1 MNISC
6 SITEAPR
13 PLALFTTII
22 SVIISIVTIS
32 GNVTII
38 LLVMKDPMGKLR
50 TSFTYLLVNL
60 AFSDLIV
67 GIIAM
72 PLSVYAHYL
81 EYERRLS
88 PFIVPIIHV
97 SFLISTLSSLLSL
110 MALCVERL
118 LVVWR
123 PIEFHNMNR
132 RRCKLGGISCVI
144 WFVSFTI
151 SVLYFRTYFLNYL
164 MVSSTVSLV
173 VGMTIFIVLYYQYY
187 QFFKGKNKELSKTSV
202 YPNISSSVTLKQEQK
217 ILKTFILMI
226 ITFLLTYLPAVVLIY
241 IALYCLSCSCVI
253 YHVTRDIQFLLIASN
268 SMVNPFICTL
278 QLSVFW
284 ASLKEMLRKVNRK
297 EKNEVN
303 VSKSNNTSNTIEELA

>member
-6 SITEAPR
+6 PITEAPR
-13 PLALFTTII
+13 PLALFTTIM
-22 SVIISIVTIS
+22 SVIISIVTVS

-38 LLVMKDPMGKLR
+38 LLVMKDPLGKLR

-81 EYERRLS
+81 EYKRELS
-88 PFIVPIIHV
+88 PFIVQVIQV

-110 MALCVERL
+110 MALCAERL
-118 LVVWR
+118 LIVWK
-123 PIEFHNMNR
+123 PIEFHNMKR
-132 RRCKLGGISCVI
+132 KRYKFGGISCII
-144 WFVSFTI
+144 WFASFAI
-151 SVLYFRTYFLNYL
+151 SVLYFQTDFLNYL

-187 QFFKGKNKELSKTSV
+187 QFFKDKNKELPKASV
-202 YPNISSSVTLKQEQK
+202 YPNINSSVTLKQEQK
-217 ILKTFILMI
+217 VLKTFILMI
-226 ITFLLTYLPAVVLIY
+226 ITFLLTYLPAVILIY
-241 IALYCLSCSCVI
+241 TALYCLSCSCVI
-253 YHVTRDIQFLLIASN
+253 YHVMRDIQFLLIASN

-284 ASLKEMLRKVNRK
+284 TSLKEMLHKVNRK

-303 VSKSNNTSNTIEELA
+303 ISKSNNTSNAIEELA